1 MMSSYTR
8 EKTRN
13 SESPERDA
21 QPADDGHPE
30 RSGAPR
36 AQMVPDDARAYEEQH
51 TGIRISY
58 RLKEDE
64 VYECLRRIL
73 KAKAGG
79 GRPAAARAAL
89 LVAAAALGAAGGGSG
104 SGVLYALAA
113 VCAVCA
119 ALSALFPLRADRRLA
134 REYAGNAA
142 IRMRVYPDRIQL
154 ARDGRVREIPL
165 DGTSECAQ
173 IGDML
178 ALYVRDPQAPGGL
191 GRRLVV
197 LPLRCV
203 DPSALPEVQ
212 AMIFAGTRPL
222 KVRG

>member
-79 GRPAAARAAL
+79 GRPAPSAAAATRSAARAA
-89 LVAAAALGAAGGGSG
+89 AN
-104 SGVLYALAA
+104 
-113 VCAVCA
+113 
-119 ALSALFPLRADRRLA
+119 RK
-134 REYAGNAA
+134 
-142 IRMRVYPDRIQL
+142 
-154 ARDGRVREIPL
+154 GR
-165 DGTSECAQ
+165 
-173 IGDML
+173 
-178 ALYVRDPQAPGGL
+178 
-191 GRRLVV
+191 
-197 LPLRCV
+197 
-203 DPSALPEVQ
+203 
-212 AMIFAGTRPL
+212 
-222 KVRG
+222 